1 MKSFNSIFLSALLAT
16 NVIGAPLQVRD
27 EAVVDAT
34 LEENAVDVPT
44 FDCCAGWIKERDATA
59 IKEAREEENALDD
72 LVGTVS
78 IEGSPVWL
86 KTREAEGAASV

>member
-1 MKSFNSIFLSALLAT
+1 MKSFISILFSALLAT

-34 LEENAVDVPT
+34 LDENAVDIPT

-59 IKEAREEENALDD
+59 IEAREEENALDD

-86 KTREAEGAASV
+86 KTREAEEAVSV